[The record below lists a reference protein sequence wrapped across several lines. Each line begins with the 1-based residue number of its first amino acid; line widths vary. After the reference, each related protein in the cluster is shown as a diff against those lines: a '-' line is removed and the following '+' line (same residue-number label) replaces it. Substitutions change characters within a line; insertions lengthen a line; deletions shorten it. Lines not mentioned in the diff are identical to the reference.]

1 MSEQG
6 EGENMKD
13 YKALAAEI
21 LKLVGGEK
29 NVAHLEHCSTRL
41 RFSLVD
47 SSKADVEKLK
57 ATKGVMS
64 VIMTAQCQVVI
75 GNDVIEVYDEL
86 MKLGKFGGSGNAAP
100 AQEKQKIGAVIL
112 DFIVGVFQPL
122 VPAIAGAGI
131 LKALLTVCTL
141 IGIMEST
148 DTIYKVFFYGA
159 DAALYFLPLMVAVT
173 TATKLKCN
181 KMVALAVVGS
191 LMLPNMTA
199 MISEGASLFGM
210 QLQNIAYTYQVFPAI
225 LSVLFLALVE
235 KYATKISPKP
245 VRVFLVPMI
254 CFILVVPVTLLILG
268 PFGYNVGTLL
278 TSVILA
284 MYSKF
289 GWLAVAVLAA
299 ILPIMV
305 SAGMHKALL
314 PYALS
319 SISELGYEVLYMSA
333 SLAHNISESGACFAV
348 ALRSKDSDM
357 RSTAFS
363 AAISALFGITEP
375 ALYGVTLQ
383 NKRVLS
389 GVMAGSFVSGILL
402 GLMGV
407 KAFVAMGPGLAGMA
421 MYVDPDNSMNIIWAF
436 AGFGLAIGISFLV
449 TFLIYKET
457 AEEETTADKANSKA
471 ENAQAAGNTVTM
483 SSPLEGEVIAL
494 ENVKDEV
501 FRSGVLGQGVAVVPA
516 KGELYAPVDGVIST
530 VMDTKHA
537 ISMISDDGAEILM
550 HIGMDTVQLE
560 GKGFESAVSNGEKV
574 KAGQLLMKFDMDMIK
589 GAGYDLTT
597 PVVVLNLDKF
607 ELKETYLGKVAKGA
621 AIMELEVKA

>member
-1 MSEQG
+1 MSEKERKG
-6 EGENMKD
+6 KMKD
-13 YKALAAEI
+13 YKTLAAEI

-29 NVAHLEHCSTRL
+29 NVSHLEHCSTRL

-47 SSKADVEKLK
+47 SSKAAVEELK

-86 MKLGKFGGSGNAAP
+86 MKLVDFGGKGKAASKP
-100 AQEKQKIGAVIL
+100 QKQKIGAVIL
-112 DFIVGVFQPL
+112 DFIIGVFQPL
-122 VPAIAGAGI
+122 IPAIAGAGI
-131 LKALLTVCTL
+131 LKALLTVLTL
-141 IGIMEST
+141 LGLMSSE
-148 DTIYKVFFYGA
+148 DVIYKVFFYGA

-181 KMVALAVVGS
+181 KLVALAAVGA

-199 MISEGASLFGM
+199 MITNGAVLFGVPI
-210 QLQNIAYTYQVFPAI
+210 QNIAYAYQVFPAI

-235 KYATKISPKP
+235 KYAMKISPKP
-245 VRVFLVPMI
+245 VRVFLVPLI

-278 TSVILA
+278 TTVILA

-319 SISELGYEVLYMSA
+319 SISELGYEILYMAA

-348 ALRSKDSDM
+348 AIRSKDEEM
-357 RSTAFS
+357 RSTAIS

-383 NKRVLS
+383 NKQVLR
-389 GVMAGSFVSGILL
+389 GVMAGSFVSGIML

-421 MYVDPDNSMNIIWAF
+421 MYVDPDNRMNIVWAF
-436 AGFGLAIGISFLV
+436 AGFGLALSASFLI
-449 TFLIYKET
+449 TFFTYKEGDIRKT
-457 AEEETTADKANSKA
+457 KVTEKKGIVLISP
-471 ENAQAAGNTVTM
+471 AGGKVI
-483 SSPLEGEVIAL
+483 PLSEVH
-494 ENVKDEV
+494 DEV
-501 FRSGVLGQGVAVVPA
+501 FRSGVLGQGVAVVPE
-516 KGELYAPVDGVIST
+516 KGELCAPADGVIST
-530 VMDTKHA
+530 VVDTKHA
-537 ISMISDDGAEILM
+537 ISMISEDGAEILM
-550 HIGMDTVQLE
+550 HIGMDTVRLE
-560 GKGFESAVSNGEKV
+560 GKGFESFVSNGEEV
-574 KAGQLLMKFDMDMIK
+574 KAGQMLIKFDMDMMK
-589 GAGYDLTT
+589 AAGYDLTT
-597 PVVVLNLDKF
+597 PVVVLNMDRF
-607 ELKETYLGKVAKGA
+607 EIRKTHLGMVSEKDFL
-621 AIMELEVKA
+621 IELEVKV

>member
-1 MSEQG
+1 
-6 EGENMKD
+6 MKD

-29 NVAHLEHCSTRL
+29 NVSHLEHCSTRL

-86 MKLGKFGGSGNAAP
+86 IKIGKFGGNGSVP
-100 AQEKQKIGAVIL
+100 QTQEKQKIGAVIL

-122 VPAIAGAGI
+122 IPAIAGAGI

-141 IGIMEST
+141 FGFMQST

-191 LMLPNMTA
+191 LILPNMTT
-199 MISEGASLFGM
+199 MLSEGAALFGIP
-210 QLQNIAYTYQVFPAI
+210 LQNIAYSYQVFPSI

-235 KYATKISPKP
+235 KYANKISPKP

-254 CFILVVPVTLLILG
+254 CFILVVPVTVLILG

-278 TSVILA
+278 TTVILA

-299 ILPIMV
+299 VLPIMV

-348 ALRSKDSDM
+348 ALRSKDPDV
-357 RSTAFS
+357 RSTAIS

-383 NKRVLS
+383 NKRVLR
-389 GVMAGSFVSGILL
+389 GVMSGSFISGILL

-421 MYVDPDNSMNIIWAF
+421 MYVDPDNSMNIVWAF
-436 AGFGLAIGISFLV
+436 AGFILAIAASFV
-449 TFLIYKET
+449 ITFLTYKEASEEKNGSPAANNTKAQRASGKTVALET
-457 AEEETTADKANSKA
+457 A
-471 ENAQAAGNTVTM
+471 V
-483 SSPLEGEVIAL
+483 EGEVIAL
-494 ENVKDEV
+494 DQVKDEV
-501 FRSGVLGQGVAVVPA
+501 FRSGVLGQGVAVIPS
-516 KGELYAPVDGVIST
+516 KGELYAPADGVIST

-537 ISMISDDGAEILM
+537 VSMISDDGAEILM

-560 GKGFESAVSNGEKV
+560 GRGFESVVSNGDRI
-574 KAGQLLMKFDMDMIK
+574 KAGQLLMKFDMDVIK
-589 GAGYDLTT
+589 EAGYDLTT

-607 ELKETYLGKVAKGA
+607 AVKETHLGKAAKGTVV
-621 AIMELEVKA
+621 MELEVKE